1 MIALIVPTEKS
12 WASSGLCDDERHTCR
27 SSCSVSVFLRSQPS
41 VRYTTSPA
49 KWERTNAS
57 RCVSFLPPDLDE
69 SFGGLS
75 DFDLRWESWTFSV
88 ILMSSDLGSRECS
101 ESVLKIESGP
111 LPAITSRHSELS
123 SHSTPG
129 HRMPSRA

>member
-1 MIALIVPTEKS
+1 MDSDREAHLQVL
-12 WASSGLCDDERHTCR
+12 G
-27 SSCSVSVFLRSQPS
+27 VSVFLEPS
-41 VRYTTSPA
+41 RWVHDLAGR
-49 KWERTNAS
+49 KKNAS